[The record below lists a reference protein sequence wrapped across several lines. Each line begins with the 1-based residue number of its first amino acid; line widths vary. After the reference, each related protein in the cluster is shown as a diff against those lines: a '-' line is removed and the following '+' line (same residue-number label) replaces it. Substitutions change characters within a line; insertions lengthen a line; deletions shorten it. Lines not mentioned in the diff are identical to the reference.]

1 MLPRKTSRGR
11 IIGSRSRG
19 GWRSRRRGQPPIF
32 YWQCVVLW
40 MLFLRGE
47 VGIVPLID
55 QVSAGSL
62 AERAGLL
69 SGQEVVSIDDTPT
82 PTLAALNFALLERL
96 GDSGT
101 LRLSA
106 SYPWGQRRF
115 IALRCPL
122 SAGSREKSS
131 PTLMAAHWVL
141 PSKRP
146 R

>member
-1 MLPRKTSRGR
+1 MAIAAAGPAANFLLAV
-11 IIGSRSRG
+11 
-19 GWRSRRRGQPPIF
+19 F
-32 YWQCVVLW
+32 VLW

-106 SYPWGQRRF
+106 SYPGVEAIYRSEV
-115 IALRCPL
+115 PY
-122 SAGSREKSS
+122 
-131 PTLMAAHWVL
+131 
-141 PSKRP
+141 
-146 R
+146 